1 MHPLL
6 RKILDPP
13 LFPANGASNQSQGKK
28 ASASGECFS
37 VYALTNVW
45 RGKTVS
51 DCKTTFFLSYIVVL
65 LVYRYF
71 SYSNWLCLDHKTSTT
86 AWYTV
91 RIPKYENI
99 HFRLEYRNVLITFAA
114 ETLRFQDKEYY
125 EDKIFLVLSS
135 APLHQRFQR
144 ENAIA
149 FVILLRDLQKRRE
162 RRSGG
167 K

>member
-1 MHPLL
+1 M
-6 RKILDPP
+6 
-13 LFPANGASNQSQGKK
+13 
-28 ASASGECFS
+28 
-37 VYALTNVW
+37 
-45 RGKTVS
+45 
-51 DCKTTFFLSYIVVL
+51 
-65 LVYRYF
+65 
-71 SYSNWLCLDHKTSTT
+71 
-86 AWYTV
+86 

-99 HFRLEYRNVLITFAA
+99 HFRLEYRNVLITFAAETLRLQDKENYEDKIFLVLSSVLITFAA

>member
-1 MHPLL
+1 M
-6 RKILDPP
+6 
-13 LFPANGASNQSQGKK
+13 
-28 ASASGECFS
+28 
-37 VYALTNVW
+37 
-45 RGKTVS
+45 
-51 DCKTTFFLSYIVVL
+51 
-65 LVYRYF
+65 
-71 SYSNWLCLDHKTSTT
+71 
-86 AWYTV
+86 

-99 HFRLEYRNVLITFAA
+99 HFRLEYRNVLITFEA

>member
-1 MHPLL
+1 M
-6 RKILDPP
+6 
-13 LFPANGASNQSQGKK
+13 
-28 ASASGECFS
+28 
-37 VYALTNVW
+37 
-45 RGKTVS
+45 
-51 DCKTTFFLSYIVVL
+51 
-65 LVYRYF
+65 
-71 SYSNWLCLDHKTSTT
+71 
-86 AWYTV
+86 

-144 ENAIA
+144 ENTIA